1 MDTDKIEMKNQSLL
15 NRLIVMVSWVLLL
28 LAGALSVAPLVPPEP
43 PVELDTTAFS
53 AARAFDHIERIAQ
66 EPRPIGSPANQRARA
81 YIVAQLEM
89 LGLEPDVQTS
99 VVPDYFGNA
108 GESVEI
114 GNVVVR
120 IPGTAPAAAV
130 ALAGHYD
137 TVPSTPG
144 ANDDGSAVAIM
155 LEAARGILAGPPLRN
170 DVILV
175 FIDGEEPAPRYGST
189 AFINEHAWA
198 GDIGFVINLET
209 VGSEGQSTL
218 IGMSGPG
225 GWIIDQYIKAV
236 PYPAA
241 FSFLTTTAEL
251 IGGSKS
257 DFDTFREK
265 GIAGVE
271 FAYLR
276 GSPIYHTPA
285 DTPERVSL
293 RSLQQQGA
301 NTLDLTRYIGNL
313 MFSPSR
319 AVPDAVFFNIGRT
332 NVVKYPIDWALPI
345 ALVTGAVLAVAGW
358 RQRTWLQ
365 ILRSVVTTVV
375 MMIGAAVA
383 GVGIWTVL
391 AGQRSTMGVVESY
404 LYLAGLLV
412 LTSGIGI
419 AVALVTRRQI
429 GEVSDATGVVIVWW
443 ALGMLTSMFAPGM
456 SYLFIWPSLV
466 GGVILLWRTS
476 PFANRQ
482 WQHILSVPVVG
493 TALILLVPAIDTF
506 YQLAQPRP
514 GNPDSEIPSIIAIPV
529 VLLVLVVELF
539 RVFWVYPTQA
549 AADRA
554 VDRG

>member
-1 MDTDKIEMKNQSLL
+1 MEAGTIEMKNRRLL
-15 NRLIVMVSWVLLL
+15 NRLIVMVSWILLL
-28 LAGALSVAPLVPPEP
+28 MAGALSVAPLIPPEP
-43 PVELDTTAFS
+43 PVELDTVAFS
-53 AARAFDHIERIAQ
+53 VARAFDHIERIAQ

-81 YIVAQLEM
+81 YIVTQLEM
-89 LGLEPDVQTS
+89 LGLEPDVQTID
-99 VVPDYFGNA
+99 VPDYFGDA

-120 IPGTAPAAAV
+120 IPGTAPTTAV

-144 ANDDGSAVAIM
+144 ANDDASAVAIM
-155 LEAARGILAGPPLRN
+155 LEVARGILAGHPLRN
-170 DVILV
+170 DVVLV
-175 FIDGEEPAPRYGST
+175 FIDCEEPAPRFGSS
-189 AFINEHAWA
+189 AFIAEHVWA
-198 GDIGFVINLET
+198 ADIGFVINLEAI
-209 VGSEGQSTL
+209 GSGGQSAL
-218 IGMSGPG
+218 IGMSGSG

-251 IGGSKS
+251 IGGSNS
-257 DFDTFREK
+257 DFATFRDK

-285 DTPERVSL
+285 DTPEQVSL

-301 NTLDLTRYIGNL
+301 NTLDLTRYIGKL
-313 MFSPSR
+313 VFSPSR
-319 AVPDAVFFNIGRT
+319 AVPNAVFFNIGRF
-332 NVVKYPIDWALPI
+332 NVVTYPIAWALPI
-345 ALVTGAVLAVAGW
+345 ALVTGAVLTAAVW

-383 GVGIWTVL
+383 GVGIWTVM

-412 LTSGIGI
+412 LTAGIVI
-419 AVALVTRRQI
+419 AVARVTRRQI

-466 GGVILLWRTS
+466 GGMILLWRTS
-476 PFANRQ
+476 PIANRH
-482 WQHILSVPVVG
+482 WQPILSVPVVG

-514 GNPDSEIPSIIAIPV
+514 GNPDSEIPALIAIPV

-539 RVFWVYPTQA
+539 RVFCVYPTRA

-554 VDRG
+554 SL